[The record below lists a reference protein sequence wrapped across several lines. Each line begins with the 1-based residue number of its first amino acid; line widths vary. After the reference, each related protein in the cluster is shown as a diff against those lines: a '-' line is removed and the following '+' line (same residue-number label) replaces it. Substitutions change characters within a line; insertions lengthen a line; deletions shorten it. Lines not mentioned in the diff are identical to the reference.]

1 MYKPNFDTELP
12 WTRVL
17 DLMNELLEHEIES
30 CGSCGEVEYIIVELN
45 DRTKNILCN
54 LGIKLNEVEDEF
66 YSLEEN
72 WIDIVSCVWGDL
84 QWHYG
89 QSLWYTGKKFIVR
102 DEGKE
107 ELLEIIKKALTG
119 AKHEACGY
127 DGPDPTWHCC
137 DWTGV
142 VEEMEKVIKKY
153 EGDNS

>member
-54 LGIKLNEVEDEF
+54 LGIKLNKIEDEF

-89 QSLWYTGKKFIVR
+89 HDLYYTGKKFIVR
-102 DEGKE
+102 DREKEEMRKAGKE
-107 ELLEIIKKALTG
+107 L
-119 AKHEACGY
+119 
-127 DGPDPTWHCC
+127 
-137 DWTGV
+137 
-142 VEEMEKVIKKY
+142 
-153 EGDNS
+153 